1 VSDAP
6 AAPAGGDA
14 RVLVLGV
21 YLADKENRAA
31 DTARELSRSRRW
43 QVEQR
48 WVALG
53 RAPVAPDLAGVTVF
67 RQRSRAP
74 KFVLLNRLLCT
85 VDLERYA
92 YVLVTDDDIA
102 LPGGFL
108 DDYLELV
115 ARHGLA
121 LAQPARTHGSYIDH
135 WLVEQLDGLLARR
148 TRFVEIGPLFS
159 MRRDAARLLTPFSE
173 ASPMGWGYDL
183 AWPVVMEEAGLAL
196 GIVDATPVAHDL
208 RKPVALYD
216 DRDAAIAMQAFLAA
230 HPHLA
235 RHDAFQ
241 ILESYA

>member
-1 VSDAP
+1 VSDVT
-6 AAPAGGDA
+6 AAPGDGDA
-14 RVLVLGV
+14 LVLVLGV
-21 YLADKENRAA
+21 YLADKENRALE
-31 DTARELSRSRRW
+31 TARELSRSRRW
-43 QVEQR
+43 RVEQR

-53 RAPVAPDLAGVTVF
+53 RSPVPPELAAVTTF
-67 RQRSRAP
+67 RQESRQA
-74 KFVLLNRLLCT
+74 KFVLLNRLLDT
-85 VDLERYA
+85 VDLARYA
-92 YVLVTDDDIA
+92 FILVTDDDIT

-108 DDYLELV
+108 DDYLERV
-115 ARHGLA
+115 VRHDLA
-121 LAQPARTHGSYIDH
+121 LAQPARTHASYIDH
-135 WLVEQLDGLLARR
+135 WLVEQLDGLEARR

-183 AWPVVMEEAGLAL
+183 VWPVVMEEAGLAL

-216 DRDAAIAMQAFLAA
+216 DRDAAIAMQSFLGA

-235 RHDAFQ
+235 RHEAFR